1 MKLEQRR
8 LCRVPLAMAATPAE
22 LDTFLA
28 KPLRPLRGL
37 LDPQRLEQVGDDRY
51 TYLSR
56 PYGVA
61 GWTLQP
67 RVLLRA
73 CNGEGELLIEQLESR
88 VEGLGAWQE
97 RLRFGLEAR
106 LRSRPAA
113 NAEREGMAVRE
124 GMAELEAEALVWA
137 ELPAAAVAVAGPVLT
152 LGLQQLL
159 DRLERRCQR
168 GLRRRAEAW
177 LEKQQPPS
185 APKVSHW

>member
-1 MKLEQRR
+1 MRLEQRR
-8 LCRVPLAMAATPAE
+8 LCRVALQPSATARQLE
-22 LDTFLA
+22 AFLA

-37 LDPQRLEQVGDDRY
+37 LDPQRLESAGDDRY
-51 TYLSR
+51 TYTSR

-67 RVLLRA
+67 RVVLRA
-73 CNGEGELLIEQLESR
+73 VWRDGELLIEQLESR

-106 LRSRPAA
+106 LRPTPTALESQA
-113 NAEREGMAVRE
+113 
-124 GMAELEAEALVWA
+124 LEAEALVWA
-137 ELPAAAVAVAGPVLT
+137 ELPAAAVAVAGPVLQ
-152 LGLQQLL
+152 LALQQLL

-177 LEKQQPPS
+177 LQKTGAELTS
-185 APKVSHW
+185 

>member
-8 LCRVPLAMAATPAE
+8 ICQVQLSPAPPAAALE
-22 LDTFLA
+22 AFLA

-37 LDPQRLEQVGDDRY
+37 LDPQRLQRASDGTY
-51 TYLSR
+51 TYISR

-61 GWTLQP
+61 SWTLQP

-73 CNGEGELLIEQLESR
+73 RFAEGELLIEQLESR

-97 RLRFGLEAR
+97 RLSFGLEAR
-106 LRSRPAA
+106 LRASPGAADSPLHPA
-113 NAEREGMAVRE
+113 G
-124 GMAELEAEALVWA
+124 LEADALVWA
-137 ELPAAAVAVAGPVLT
+137 ELPGAAVAVAGPVLHI
-152 LGLQQLL
+152 GLQQLL

-177 LEKQQPPS
+177 LAQQ
-185 APKVSHW
+185 V